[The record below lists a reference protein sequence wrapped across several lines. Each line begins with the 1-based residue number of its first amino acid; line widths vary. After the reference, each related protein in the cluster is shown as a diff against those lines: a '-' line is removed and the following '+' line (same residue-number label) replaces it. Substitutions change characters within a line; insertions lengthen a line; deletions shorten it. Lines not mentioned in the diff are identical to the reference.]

1 MANLYENIE
10 KLCKQRGV
18 NVTTMCKESGASRGS
33 LTDLKNGRKQT
44 LKYETL
50 DKIASYFGT
59 SVDTLVSG
67 EQKENPPQQPQSE
80 VDAAV
85 ERIRKKLESMPKE
98 QREALMNL
106 IEKMLGKLVYYL
118 LCGCAFCFWFMQALL
133 KGNDRVLYGNSRKY
147 RYRRNRKKK
156 WF

>member
-1 MANLYENIE
+1 MQGFFKRSRNFSKPYNARTGIMANLYENIE

-33 LTDLKNGRKQT
+33 LTDLKNGRKQS

-59 SVDTLVSG
+59 SVDALVSG
-67 EQKENPPQQPQSE
+67 DQKENPPQQPQSE

-85 ERIRKKLESMPKE
+85 ERIRRKLESMPKE

-106 IEKMLGKLVYYL
+106 IENM
-118 LCGCAFCFWFMQALL
+118 
-133 KGNDRVLYGNSRKY
+133 
-147 RYRRNRKKK
+147 
-156 WF
+156 

>member
-10 KLCKQRGV
+10 NLCKRRGV

-59 SVDTLVSG
+59 SVDVLVSG

-85 ERIRKKLESMPKE
+85 ERIRRKLESMPKE
-98 QREALMNL
+98 KREALMNL
-106 IEKMLGKLVYYL
+106 IETM
-118 LCGCAFCFWFMQALL
+118 
-133 KGNDRVLYGNSRKY
+133 
-147 RYRRNRKKK
+147 
-156 WF
+156 

>member
-50 DKIASYFGT
+50 DKIASYFET
-59 SVDTLVSG
+59 SVDALVSG
-67 EQKENPPQQPQSE
+67 NQKETPPQQPQSE

-106 IEKMLGKLVYYL
+106 IEKM
-118 LCGCAFCFWFMQALL
+118 
-133 KGNDRVLYGNSRKY
+133 
-147 RYRRNRKKK
+147 
-156 WF
+156 

>member
-10 KLCKQRGV
+10 KLCKQREV

-33 LTDLKNGRKQT
+33 LTDLKNGRKQS

-59 SVDTLVSG
+59 SVDALVSG
-67 EQKENPPQQPQSE
+67 DQKENPPQQPQSE
-80 VDAAV
+80 VDATV
-85 ERIRKKLESMPKE
+85 ERIRRKLESMPKE

-106 IEKMLGKLVYYL
+106 IEKM
-118 LCGCAFCFWFMQALL
+118 
-133 KGNDRVLYGNSRKY
+133 
-147 RYRRNRKKK
+147 
-156 WF
+156 

>member
-67 EQKENPPQQPQSE
+67 NQKESPPQQPQSE
-80 VDAAV
+80 VDVAV
-85 ERIRKKLESMPKE
+85 ERIRTKLESMPKE

-106 IEKMLGKLVYYL
+106 IEKM
-118 LCGCAFCFWFMQALL
+118 
-133 KGNDRVLYGNSRKY
+133 
-147 RYRRNRKKK
+147 
-156 WF
+156 

>member
-50 DKIASYFGT
+50 DKIASYFET
-59 SVDTLVSG
+59 SVDALVSG
-67 EQKENPPQQPQSE
+67 ERKENPPQQPQSE

-85 ERIRKKLESMPKE
+85 ERIRKKLGSMPKE

-106 IEKMLGKLVYYL
+106 IEKM
-118 LCGCAFCFWFMQALL
+118 
-133 KGNDRVLYGNSRKY
+133 
-147 RYRRNRKKK
+147 
-156 WF
+156 

>member
-10 KLCKQRGV
+10 NLCKQRGV

-50 DKIASYFGT
+50 DKIASYFET
-59 SVDTLVSG
+59 SVDALVSG
-67 EQKENPPQQPQSE
+67 DRKENPPQQPQSE

-85 ERIRKKLESMPKE
+85 ERIRKKLESMPTA

-106 IEKMLGKLVYYL
+106 IEKM
-118 LCGCAFCFWFMQALL
+118 
-133 KGNDRVLYGNSRKY
+133 
-147 RYRRNRKKK
+147 
-156 WF
+156 

>member
-50 DKIASYFGT
+50 DKIASYFET
-59 SVDTLVSG
+59 SVDALVSG
-67 EQKENPPQQPQSE
+67 EQKENPPQQLQSE
-80 VDAAV
+80 VDADIKWIEQKLV
-85 ERIRKKLESMPKE
+85 EMSKE
-98 QREALMNL
+98 KREALMKL
-106 IEKMLGKLVYYL
+106 IRTM
-118 LCGCAFCFWFMQALL
+118 
-133 KGNDRVLYGNSRKY
+133 
-147 RYRRNRKKK
+147 
-156 WF
+156 

>member
-59 SVDTLVSG
+59 SVDALVSG
-67 EQKENPPQQPQSE
+67 EQKENPSQQPQSE
-80 VDAAV
+80 VDAAL
-85 ERIRKKLESMPKE
+85 ERIRRKLESMPKE

-106 IEKMLGKLVYYL
+106 IEKM
-118 LCGCAFCFWFMQALL
+118 
-133 KGNDRVLYGNSRKY
+133 
-147 RYRRNRKKK
+147 
-156 WF
+156 

>member
-33 LTDLKNGRKQT
+33 LTDLKNGRKQS

-59 SVDTLVSG
+59 SVDALVSG
-67 EQKENPPQQPQSE
+67 NQKENPPQQPQSE
-80 VDAAV
+80 VDADIKWIEQKLV
-85 ERIRKKLESMPKE
+85 EMPKE
-98 QREALMNL
+98 KREALMKL
-106 IEKMLGKLVYYL
+106 IKTM
-118 LCGCAFCFWFMQALL
+118 
-133 KGNDRVLYGNSRKY
+133 
-147 RYRRNRKKK
+147 
-156 WF
+156 

>member
-33 LTDLKNGRKQT
+33 LTDLKNGRKQS

-59 SVDTLVSG
+59 SVDALVSG
-67 EQKENPPQQPQSE
+67 DQKENPPQQPQSE
-80 VDAAV
+80 VDADIKWIEQKLV
-85 ERIRKKLESMPKE
+85 EMPKE
-98 QREALMNL
+98 KREALMKL
-106 IEKMLGKLVYYL
+106 IRTM
-118 LCGCAFCFWFMQALL
+118 
-133 KGNDRVLYGNSRKY
+133 
-147 RYRRNRKKK
+147 
-156 WF
+156 

>member
-33 LTDLKNGRKQT
+33 LTDLKNGKKQT

-50 DKIASYFGT
+50 DKIASYFET
-59 SVDTLVSG
+59 SVDALVSG

-80 VDAAV
+80 VDADIKWIEQKLV
-85 ERIRKKLESMPKE
+85 EMPKE
-98 QREALMNL
+98 KREALMKL
-106 IEKMLGKLVYYL
+106 IRTM
-118 LCGCAFCFWFMQALL
+118 
-133 KGNDRVLYGNSRKY
+133 
-147 RYRRNRKKK
+147 
-156 WF
+156 

>member
-59 SVDTLVSG
+59 SVDVLVSG
-67 EQKENPPQQPQSE
+67 EQKENQPQQPQSE
-80 VDAAV
+80 VDADIKWIEQKLV
-85 ERIRKKLESMPKE
+85 EMPKE
-98 QREALMNL
+98 KREALMKL
-106 IEKMLGKLVYYL
+106 IKTM
-118 LCGCAFCFWFMQALL
+118 
-133 KGNDRVLYGNSRKY
+133 
-147 RYRRNRKKK
+147 
-156 WF
+156 

>member
-67 EQKENPPQQPQSE
+67 EQKENPPQQPQNE
-80 VDAAV
+80 VDADIKWIEQKLV
-85 ERIRKKLESMPKE
+85 EMSKE
-98 QREALMNL
+98 KREALMKL
-106 IEKMLGKLVYYL
+106 IRTM
-118 LCGCAFCFWFMQALL
+118 
-133 KGNDRVLYGNSRKY
+133 
-147 RYRRNRKKK
+147 
-156 WF
+156 

>member
-50 DKIASYFGT
+50 DKIASYFET
-59 SVDTLVSG
+59 SVDALVSG
-67 EQKENPPQQPQSE
+67 EQKESPPQQPQSE
-80 VDAAV
+80 IDAAV

-98 QREALMNL
+98 QREALMSL
-106 IEKMLGKLVYYL
+106 IEKM
-118 LCGCAFCFWFMQALL
+118 
-133 KGNDRVLYGNSRKY
+133 
-147 RYRRNRKKK
+147 
-156 WF
+156 

>member
-1 MANLYENIE
+1 MQGLFKRSRNFSKPYNARTGIMANLYENIE

-59 SVDTLVSG
+59 SVDALVSG
-67 EQKENPPQQPQSE
+67 EQKENLFQQPQSE

-85 ERIRKKLESMPKE
+85 ERIRRKLESMPKE

-106 IEKMLGKLVYYL
+106 IEKM
-118 LCGCAFCFWFMQALL
+118 
-133 KGNDRVLYGNSRKY
+133 
-147 RYRRNRKKK
+147 
-156 WF
+156 

>member
-80 VDAAV
+80 VDADIKWIEQKLV
-85 ERIRKKLESMPKE
+85 EMPKE
-98 QREALMNL
+98 KREALMKL
-106 IEKMLGKLVYYL
+106 IRTM
-118 LCGCAFCFWFMQALL
+118 
-133 KGNDRVLYGNSRKY
+133 
-147 RYRRNRKKK
+147 
-156 WF
+156 

>member
-67 EQKENPPQQPQSE
+67 DQKENPPQQPQSE
-80 VDAAV
+80 VDADIKWIEQKLV
-85 ERIRKKLESMPKE
+85 EMPKE
-98 QREALMNL
+98 KREALMEL
-106 IEKMLGKLVYYL
+106 IKTM
-118 LCGCAFCFWFMQALL
+118 
-133 KGNDRVLYGNSRKY
+133 
-147 RYRRNRKKK
+147 
-156 WF
+156 

>member
-50 DKIASYFGT
+50 DKIASYFET
-59 SVDTLVSG
+59 SVDALVSG
-67 EQKENPPQQPQSE
+67 DRKENPPQQPQSE
-80 VDAAV
+80 VDADIKWIEQKLV
-85 ERIRKKLESMPKE
+85 EMSKE
-98 QREALMNL
+98 KREALMKL
-106 IEKMLGKLVYYL
+106 IKTM
-118 LCGCAFCFWFMQALL
+118 
-133 KGNDRVLYGNSRKY
+133 
-147 RYRRNRKKK
+147 
-156 WF
+156 

>member
-80 VDAAV
+80 VDADIKWI
-85 ERIRKKLESMPKE
+85 EQKLLEMPKE
-98 QREALMNL
+98 KREALMKL
-106 IEKMLGKLVYYL
+106 IRTM
-118 LCGCAFCFWFMQALL
+118 
-133 KGNDRVLYGNSRKY
+133 
-147 RYRRNRKKK
+147 
-156 WF
+156 